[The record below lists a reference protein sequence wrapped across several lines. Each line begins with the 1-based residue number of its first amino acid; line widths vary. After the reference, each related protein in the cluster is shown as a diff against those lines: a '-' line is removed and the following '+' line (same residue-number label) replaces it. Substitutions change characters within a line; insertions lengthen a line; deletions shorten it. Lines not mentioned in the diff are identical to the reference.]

1 MSDIFSVKEQIV
13 LVTGVA
19 SGIGHS
25 QAQLFLKRGAVV
37 YGADI
42 LQNSQ
47 VDSLKEEFPDN
58 FSFFNCDVRK
68 KADLKKVVDQVMQ
81 KSGQIDILLNT
92 AGILDSYTP
101 SLETTQEQW
110 DNVLATNLTSM
121 FLLTNLCLPQMLEQG
136 RGVIVNMASIAGMV
150 AGGGGAAYTAAKH
163 GIIGY
168 TKQLDYDYANQGIRA
183 NCIAP
188 GAIKTPMNK
197 ADFAGEAKM
206 AKEVAAQTPALR
218 WADPQE
224 VAALSLFLASRQADY
239 IHGAVVPI
247 DGGWTEK

>member
-1 MSDIFSVKEQIV
+1 MPDIFSVKDQIV

-19 SGIGHS
+19 SGIGYS

-42 LQNSQ
+42 LRNGQI
-47 VDSLKEEFPDN
+47 DSLKEEFPDI
-58 FSFFNCDVRK
+58 FSFFDCDVRK
-68 KADLKKVVDQVMQ
+68 KADLKKVVDQVIQ

-121 FLLTNLCLPQMLEQG
+121 FLLTNLCLPQMLAKDH
-136 RGVIVNMASIAGMV
+136 GVIVNMASIAGLV

-168 TKQLDYDYANQGIRA
+168 TKQLDYDYASQGIRA

-218 WADPQE
+218 WADPRE
-224 VAALSLFLASRQADY
+224 VAALSLFLASKQADY

>member
-47 VDSLKEEFPDN
+47 TDSLKEEFPDN
-58 FSFFNCDVRK
+58 FSFFYCDVRK

-92 AGILDSYTP
+92 AGILDAYTP

-121 FLLTNLCLPQMLEQG
+121 FLLTNLCLPQMLIQG

-168 TKQLDYDYANQGIRA
+168 TKQLDYDYASQGIRA